1 MLKYFEEN
9 GEKLLPL
16 LFEKV
21 FDESMD
27 ESSELAAI
35 LVNEVTPEYSSF
47 MEQVK
52 TEWRNNCYTK
62 GGAYIAPSPM
72 NNTKNYIKKLL
83 NIYNEKTGEIKNIIM
98 SKYEQVGYYDNFEI
112 FSMYPNPFKYRTNIK
127 FHLKAQSEIS
137 LKIYDINGKIVSI
150 ILNNERKDIGNHTI
164 EWIPENLTTGIYIC
178 KLIVGKNEYYRRFL
192 IEK

>member
-1 MLKYFEEN
+1 M
-9 GEKLLPL
+9 
-16 LFEKV
+16 
-21 FDESMD
+21 
-27 ESSELAAI
+27 
-35 LVNEVTPEYSSF
+35 YS
-47 MEQVK
+47 
-52 TEWRNNCYTK
+52 
-62 GGAYIAPSPM
+62 
-72 NNTKNYIKKLL
+72 
-83 NIYNEKTGEIKNIIM
+83 
-98 SKYEQVGYYDNFEI
+98 
-112 FSMYPNPFKYRTNIK
+112 NPFKYRTNIK